1 MSTQEPVPLNTPTSA
16 EEHPSVT
23 VAAVRRA
30 LDVIFLCVSTL
41 NLISCL
47 LTIPLIIFMG
57 RGIALYDPQLK
68 AVNYDWFLF
77 EDLAYAS
84 VSLYRPFYDSFL
96 AETQNDSSV
105 LGSTPLHVAL
115 LPVVLVIIGCFIAL
129 HIVIS
134 LIGIVWYRN
143 QRRDIFV
150 CISCAILLIVPF
162 VLNLGGIISIT
173 VALIPAALPL
183 LMTLL
188 GVGRCLCRVQYQ

>member
-1 MSTQEPVPLNTPTSA
+1 M
-16 EEHPSVT
+16 T
-23 VAAVRRA
+23 VGAVRRV
-30 LDVIFLCVSTL
+30 LDVIFLCVSVL
-41 NLISCL
+41 NLISYI
-47 LTIPLIIFMG
+47 LTVPLIIFMG
-57 RGIALYDPQLK
+57 RGLAIYDSQLK
-68 AVNYDWFLF
+68 AVNYDWYLF

-84 VSLYRPFYDSFL
+84 VSLYRPFYDSLL
-96 AETQNDSSV
+96 AETQNASSV
-105 LGSTPLHVAL
+105 LGGTPLYVTL

-173 VALIPAALPL
+173 VALVPAALPL
-183 LMTLL
+183 FMTLL
-188 GVGRCLCRVQYQ
+188 GVARCLCRVQYQ